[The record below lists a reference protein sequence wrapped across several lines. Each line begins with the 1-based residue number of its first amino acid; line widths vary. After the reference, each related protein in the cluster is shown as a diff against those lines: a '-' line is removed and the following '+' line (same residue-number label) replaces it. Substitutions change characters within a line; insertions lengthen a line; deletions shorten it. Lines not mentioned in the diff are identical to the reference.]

1 MALQQQAHAVG
12 ANALIEVNV
21 AETAAGSYM
30 VEGDAVVL
38 GDPSLHDLPPGPPPG
53 QYAMPPGPP
62 PGEYAM
68 PSGPPPT
75 STPAAAP
82 GGWPTP
88 VQQTVGGD
96 DSGWG

>member
-21 AETAAGSYM
+21 AEAPGGGYV

-53 QYAMPPGPP
+53 EYAMPPGPP
-62 PGEYAM
+62 PA
-68 PSGPPPT
+68 
-75 STPAAAP
+75 STPVP

-88 VQQTVGGD
+88 VQQVVGGD

>member
-1 MALQQQAHAVG
+1 MASPAPGADPRQRIARAIMALQQQAHAVG

-21 AETAAGSYM
+21 AEAPGGGYV

-38 GDPSLHDLPPGPPPG
+38 GDPSLHDLPPGPPP
-53 QYAMPPGPP
+53 A
-62 PGEYAM
+62 
-68 PSGPPPT
+68 
-75 STPAAAP
+75 STPVP

-88 VQQTVGGD
+88 VQQVVGGD